1 MEYSNL
7 GYFMIFMVIGLPLT
21 FVSLLILSYALAKR
35 DQKRKD
41 LSPLTV
47 IILVVTAVVL
57 LFLLRIFT

>member
-21 FVSLLILSYALAKR
+21 FVSLLILSYVLAKR

-47 IILVVTAVVL
+47 IILVVTAAVL

>member
-7 GYFMIFMVIGLPLT
+7 GYFMILMVIGLPLAL
-21 FVSLLILSYALAKR
+21 VSLLILSYTLAKR

-47 IILVVTAVVL
+47 IIFVVTAVIL
-57 LFLLRIFT
+57 LFFLRIFT